1 MKHLDPRQSA
11 CFLSA
16 VQTGTVRAAAEQL
29 GLEPST
35 VSRNISSLEQHL
47 AATLVERG
55 RGGVRPTEA
64 GVLLI
69 TFLQKQDGAL
79 ELLRSDF
86 DALANMRRGKIS
98 IAVGEGFVGDLFE
111 AALADFS
118 SRFPDITYSINV
130 GSTEHVVHQVTAEQA
145 HLGLAYNV
153 VTAPKI
159 RVEALSRQPLVILV
173 RKGGVYDSSRA
184 FNLEDLVKMP
194 CAIPPKSFGVG
205 SLIQSIEATQGV
217 RLRAR
222 VETGSIAALKAFV
235 RQDMGFTILPR
246 FVVEAELS
254 AGLMS
259 AHSLSFEGFTNG
271 VSYLV
276 RKEGRKLPQPA
287 QLLMNNLKKMSAFS

>member
-1 MKHLDPRQSA
+1 M
-11 CFLSA
+11 
-16 VQTGTVRAAAEQL
+16 GTVRAAAEFL

-35 VSRNISSLEQHL
+35 VSRNITGLEAHL

-64 GVLLI
+64 GELLI
-69 TFLQKQDGAL
+69 SFLQQQDGAL

-98 IAVGEGFVGDLFE
+98 IAVGEGFVGDLFDG
-111 AALADFS
+111 ALADFS
-118 SRFPDITYSINV
+118 SRFPDITYSITV
-130 GSTEHVVHQVTAEQA
+130 GSTEHVVHQVTTEQA

-153 VTAPKI
+153 VTEPKI
-159 RVEALSRQPLVILV
+159 RVESLSRQPLVVLV
-173 RKGGVYDSSRA
+173 RKDGTYDNKGP
-184 FNLEDLVKMP
+184 FDLEDLAGMP

-205 SLIQSIEATQGV
+205 ALINSIEASQGV

-235 RQDMGFTILPR
+235 RQDMGFTILPE
-246 FVVEAELS
+246 FVVETELAE
-254 AGLMS
+254 GLMS
-259 AHSLSFEGFTNG
+259 AHSLSSEAFTDG
-271 VSYLV
+271 VSFLV

-287 QLLMNNLKKMSAFS
+287 QLLMNALKKMAAFGK